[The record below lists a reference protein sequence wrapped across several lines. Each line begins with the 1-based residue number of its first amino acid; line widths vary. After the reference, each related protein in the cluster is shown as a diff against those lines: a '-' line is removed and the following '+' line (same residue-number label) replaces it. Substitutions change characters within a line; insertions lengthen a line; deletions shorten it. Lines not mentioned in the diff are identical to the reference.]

1 MECSSRWHHTSMQ
14 ENPRNTTIMVVT
26 FIGVRAPSLGGGYV
40 RHLPDMRGRSAMLK
54 FFVLVS
60 TSWFSIN
67 HRAQAARRRDNAGLA
82 TLEIVIITLGLLLL
96 ATALIGVIGAA
107 VRSRMNQIN

>member
-1 MECSSRWHHTSMQ
+1 
-14 ENPRNTTIMVVT
+14 
-26 FIGVRAPSLGGGYV
+26 
-40 RHLPDMRGRSAMLK
+40 MLK
-54 FFVLVS
+54 LFVLIS

-67 HRAQAARRRDNAGLA
+67 HRARVARRRDNAGLA

-96 ATALIGVIGAA
+96 ATGLIAVIGSA